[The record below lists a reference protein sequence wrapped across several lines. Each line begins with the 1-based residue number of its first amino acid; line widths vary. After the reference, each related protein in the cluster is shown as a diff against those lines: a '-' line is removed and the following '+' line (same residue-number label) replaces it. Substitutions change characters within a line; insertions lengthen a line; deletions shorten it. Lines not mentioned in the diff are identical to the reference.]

1 MATMVEDVGQSLNE
15 REVLDGGLKGE
26 RIPEPCIV
34 VIFGASGDLTKRK
47 LLPALFHLQQQHLL
61 PKEFVVVGV
70 ARRDLSSTFASDMK
84 DGISEGRRRGP
95 RRLRAEAV
103 H

>member
-1 MATMVEDVGQSLNE
+1 MSLAVTPSRRLLRPRSRIVRQCGGEREGVMATMVEDVGQSLND

-70 ARRDLSSTFASDMK
+70 A
-84 DGISEGRRRGP
+84 
-95 RRLRAEAV
+95 
-103 H
+103 